1 MLDSKDLLHN
11 FMRGILAY
19 PYTEALVKGE
29 EKGNGKEREEV
40 RGEKEVHARE
50 GRMGKER
57 RKGERRE
64 GRGKRERR

>member
-29 EKGNGKEREEV
+29 ERGRSRDKGR
-40 RGEKEVHARE
+40 
-50 GRMGKER
+50 
-57 RKGERRE
+57 RRE
-64 GRGKRERR
+64 MGKRERK